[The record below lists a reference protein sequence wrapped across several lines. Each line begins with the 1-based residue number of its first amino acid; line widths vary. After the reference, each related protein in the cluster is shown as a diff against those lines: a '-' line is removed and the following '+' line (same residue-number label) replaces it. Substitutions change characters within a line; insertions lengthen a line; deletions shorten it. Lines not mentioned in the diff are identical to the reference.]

1 MGRGTPT
8 AGARSGALR
17 GSTADV
23 RVGVAAARA
32 QAEVVDTAA
41 AGAGLLVS
49 DGGRL
54 PDRVA
59 RPPPLRPEAPAPP
72 VPVSLG
78 RSGRLAGTGIAPA
91 AFHRQRTPTAAD
103 PTRGDSVGLVG
114 SGW

>member
-32 QAEVVDTAA
+32 QAEVVDAAA
-41 AGAGLLVS
+41 AGAGLLVP

-78 RSGRLAGTGIAPA
+78 RTGIAPA